1 MVNKNE
7 YTSYTIISIKTNDK
21 KSEKRVLSKVN
32 EILKGNSDY
41 VNNRIIV
48 NDHDTRTKFDHDEF
62 SEKNTV
68 CIFIFDDITNEFP
81 IASIKELIKDM
92 DCISRIELKMVD
104 EKFEEEKGEC
114 EMAKEIK
121 KEEELFDPMV
131 NDTKE
136 SATKKEEVW
145 KNIFLSCPDLSDLL
159 IDLYEEGG
167 EKYMKSIE
175 TLVFKFKEKLDEKK

>member
-1 MVNKNE
+1 MANKNE

-68 CIFIFDDITNEFP
+68 CIFIFDDIINKFP
-81 IASIKELIKDM
+81 IVSIKKLIKDM
-92 DCISRIELKMVD
+92 DCISRIELKMID
-104 EKFEEEKGEC
+104 EKIEEEKGEN
-114 EMAKEIK
+114 EMTKEIK
-121 KEEELFDPMV
+121 KEELFDPMV
-131 NDTKE
+131 SDTKE

-145 KNIFLSCPDLSDLL
+145 QNIFLSYPDLSDLL

-175 TLVFKFKEKLDEKK
+175 TLVSKFKEKLDEKK